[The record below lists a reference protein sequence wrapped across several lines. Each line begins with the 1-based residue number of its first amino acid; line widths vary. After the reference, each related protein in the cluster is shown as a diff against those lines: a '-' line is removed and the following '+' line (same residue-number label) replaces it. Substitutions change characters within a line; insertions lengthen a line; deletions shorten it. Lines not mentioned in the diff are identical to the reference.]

1 MAQWESTLLC
11 KAEFHPFEA
20 TAERTA
26 SSKLFSDFHVDTMAC
41 MHQHPN
47 THTKRVPVQSL
58 KALS

>member
-1 MAQWESTLLC
+1 
-11 KAEFHPFEA
+11 
-20 TAERTA
+20 
-26 SSKLFSDFHVDTMAC
+26 LFSDFHVDTMAC